1 MSKSFSRFGH
11 SIPSIGLGTWEL
23 NGQECRRVVRQA
35 LELGYRHIDT
45 ASMYENESEVGSGIV
60 DSNVERSDIF
70 LTTKINTIGW
80 TASQDRIID
89 KIKFHLLGSYPSLS
103 VLKNENILDEFDQS
117 LSDLKT
123 DYVDLLLIHWPA
135 FSTNLGDILEIMYQ
149 IKESQKAKAIGVA
162 NFNSNLLGE
171 CKQLGYEDIYCNQV
185 EYHPFLSQ
193 EILLKKMNEMD
204 VIPVA
209 YCPICRG
216 DVAKDSVIIELSEKY
231 NKTPA
236 QVTLRWIVQQQVVA
250 IPKTA
255 KLERLKENIDIYD
268 FEIDDYD
275 MTRIHSLARD
285 QRLVPNLQSTAL
297 QYPWD

>member
-1 MSKSFSRFGH
+1 MSRNFSKSGL

-23 NGQECRRVVRQA
+23 RGQECRRVVREA

-45 ASMYENESEVGSGIV
+45 AAMYENEFEVGSGLV
-60 DSNVERSDIF
+60 DSGVNRSDVF

-80 TASQDRIID
+80 TASQNRKTVIR
-89 KIKFHLLGSYPSLS
+89 
-103 VLKNENILDEFDQS
+103 NENIIDEFNQS

-135 FSTNLGDILEIMYQ
+135 FGTSLGDMLEVMYG
-149 IKESQKAKAIGVA
+149 IKKSHKAKAIGVA
-162 NFNSNLLGE
+162 NFNSNLLSE
-171 CKQLGYEDIYCNQV
+171 CERLGYEDIYCDQV

-193 EILLKKMNEMD
+193 ETLLNKMKKMN

-216 DVAKDSVIIELSEKY
+216 DVAKDSVIMNLSEKY

-236 QVTLRWIVQQQVVA
+236 QVTLRWLIQQQSVA
-250 IPKTA
+250 IPKTS
-255 KLERLKENIDIYD
+255 KLHRMKENIDIYD
-268 FEIDDYD
+268 FEIDTKD
-275 MTRIHSLARD
+275 MTLINSLARN
-285 QRLVPNLQSTAL
+285 QRLVPNLESNEL
-297 QYPWD
+297 NYPWD

>member
-1 MSKSFSRFGH
+1 MSRSFSKSGL

-23 NGQECRRVVRQA
+23 RGQECKRVVREA

-45 ASMYENESEVGSGIV
+45 AAMYENESEVGSGIIDSGV
-60 DSNVERSDIF
+60 DRNEVF
-70 LTTKINTIGW
+70 LTTKINTIEVNNEGIVD
-80 TASQDRIID
+80 A
-89 KIKFHLLGSYPSLS
+89 FH
-103 VLKNENILDEFDQS
+103 KS

-135 FSTNLGDILEIMYQ
+135 FSTNLGDMLEIMYG
-149 IKESQKAKAIGVA
+149 IKESQKARAIGVS
-162 NFNSNLLGE
+162 NFNTTLLNE
-171 CKQLGYEDIYCNQV
+171 CTRLGFEDIYCNQI

-193 EILLKKMNEMD
+193 EILLKKMNEMN

-236 QVTLRWIVQQQVVA
+236 QVTLRWIIQQQSVA
-250 IPKTA
+250 IPKSA
-255 KLERLKENIDIYD
+255 KKRRLKENIDIYD
-268 FEIDDYD
+268 FEIDDLD
-275 MTRIHSLARD
+275 MERIHSLARG
-285 QRLVPNLQSTAL
+285 QRLVPNLDTNPLLGA
-297 QYPWD
+297 WD

>member
-1 MSKSFSRFGH
+1 MSRSFSKSGL

-23 NGQECRRVVRQA
+23 RGQECRRVVREA
-35 LELGYRHIDT
+35 LEVGYRHIDT
-45 ASMYENESEVGSGIV
+45 ASMYENESEVGSGLV
-60 DSNVERSDIF
+60 DSSVDRSDIF

-80 TASQDRIID
+80 TASQERKTVI
-89 KIKFHLLGSYPSLS
+89 
-103 VLKNENILDEFDQS
+103 KNEHIVDEFNQS

-135 FSTNLGDILEIMYQ
+135 FSTSLGDMLEVMYQ
-149 IKESQKAKAIGVA
+149 IKENQKAKAIGVA
-162 NFNSNLLGE
+162 NFNSNLLSE
-171 CKQLGYEDIYCNQV
+171 CKQLGYEDIYCDQI

-193 EILLKKMNEMD
+193 EILLKKMNEMN

-236 QVTLRWIVQQQVVA
+236 QVTLRWVIQQQSVA
-250 IPKTA
+250 IPKSA
-255 KLERLKENIDIYD
+255 KKRRLKENIDIYD
-268 FEIDDYD
+268 FEIDDQD
-275 MTRIHSLARD
+275 MDRIHSLARG
-285 QRLVPNLQSTAL
+285 QRLVPNLDTNPLLGA
-297 QYPWD
+297 WD

>member
-1 MSKSFSRFGH
+1 MSRSFTKSGI

-23 NGQECRRVVRQA
+23 RGQECRRVVREA

-45 ASMYENESEVGSGIV
+45 AAMYENESEVGVGLAESGV
-60 DSNVERSDIF
+60 DRNDVF

-80 TASQDRIID
+80 TASQDRKTVI
-89 KIKFHLLGSYPSLS
+89 
-103 VLKNENILDEFDQS
+103 KNEHIVDEFNQS

-135 FSTNLGDILEIMYQ
+135 FSTNLGDMLEIMYQ

-162 NFNSNLLGE
+162 NFNSNLLSE
-171 CKQLGYEDIYCNQV
+171 CKQLGYEDIYCDQI

-193 EILLKKMNEMD
+193 EILLKKMNEMN

-216 DVAKDSVIIELSEKY
+216 DVAKDSVIMNLSEKY

-236 QVTLRWIVQQQVVA
+236 QVTLRWLIQQQSVA
-250 IPKTA
+250 IPKTS
-255 KLERLKENIDIYD
+255 KLHRMKENIDIYD
-268 FEIDDYD
+268 FEIDTKD
-275 MTRIHSLARD
+275 MTRINSLARN
-285 QRLVPNLQSTAL
+285 QRLVPNLESNEL
-297 QYPWD
+297 NYPWD

>member
-1 MSKSFSRFGH
+1 MSRSFTKSGL

-23 NGQECRRVVRQA
+23 RGQECRRVVREA

-45 ASMYENESEVGSGIV
+45 AAMYENESEVGVGLAESGV
-60 DSNVERSDIF
+60 DRNDVF

-80 TASQDRIID
+80 TASQERKTVI
-89 KIKFHLLGSYPSLS
+89 
-103 VLKNENILDEFDQS
+103 KNEHIVDEFNHS

-135 FSTNLGDILEIMYQ
+135 FGTNLGDMLEIMYQ
-149 IKESQKAKAIGVA
+149 IKESQKVKAIGVA
-162 NFNSNLLGE
+162 NFNSNLLSE
-171 CKQLGYEDIYCNQV
+171 CERLGYEDIYCDQI

-193 EILLKKMNEMD
+193 ETLLNKMKEMN

-236 QVTLRWIVQQQVVA
+236 QVTLRWIVQQQAVA

-268 FEIDDYD
+268 FEIDTKD
-275 MTRIHSLARD
+275 MTRIHSLARN
-285 QRLVPNLQSTAL
+285 QRLVPNLESTAL
-297 QYPWD
+297 LYPWD

>member
-1 MSKSFSRFGH
+1 MSRSFTKSGL

-23 NGQECRRVVRQA
+23 RGQECRRVVREA

-45 ASMYENESEVGSGIV
+45 AAMYENELEVGVGLAESGV
-60 DSNVERSDIF
+60 DRNDVF

-80 TASQDRIID
+80 TASQNRKTVIRNEDIIA
-89 KIKFHLLGSYPSLS
+89 
-103 VLKNENILDEFDQS
+103 EFNQS

-135 FSTNLGDILEIMYQ
+135 FGTNLGDMLEIMYQ
-149 IKESQKAKAIGVA
+149 IKESQKVKAIGVA
-162 NFNSNLLGE
+162 NFNSNLLSE
-171 CKQLGYEDIYCNQV
+171 CERLGYEDIYCDQI

-193 EILLKKMNEMD
+193 EILLKKMNEMN

-231 NKTPA
+231 HKTPA
-236 QVTLRWIVQQQVVA
+236 QVTLRWVIQQQSVA
-250 IPKTA
+250 IPKSA
-255 KLERLKENIDIYD
+255 KKRRLKENIDIYD
-268 FEIDDYD
+268 FEIDDQD
-275 MTRIHSLARD
+275 MDRIHSLARG
-285 QRLVPNLQSTAL
+285 QRLIPNLDTKPLLGA
-297 QYPWD
+297 WD

>member
-1 MSKSFSRFGH
+1 MSRSFTKSGL

-23 NGQECRRVVRQA
+23 RGQECRRVVREA

-45 ASMYENESEVGSGIV
+45 AAMYENESEVGVGLAESGV
-60 DSNVERSDIF
+60 DRNDVF

-80 TASQDRIID
+80 TASQERKTVI
-89 KIKFHLLGSYPSLS
+89 
-103 VLKNENILDEFDQS
+103 KNEHIVDEFNQS

-135 FSTNLGDILEIMYQ
+135 FSTSLGDMLEVMYQ
-149 IKESQKAKAIGVA
+149 IKENQKAKAIGVA
-162 NFNSNLLGE
+162 NFNSNLLSE
-171 CKQLGYEDIYCNQV
+171 CKQLGYEDIYCDQI

-193 EILLKKMNEMD
+193 EVLLKKMNEMN

-236 QVTLRWIVQQQVVA
+236 QVTLRWLIQQQSVA
-250 IPKTA
+250 IPKTS
-255 KLERLKENIDIYD
+255 KLHRMKENIDIYD
-268 FEIDDYD
+268 FEIDTKD
-275 MTRIHSLARD
+275 MTRINSLARN
-285 QRLVPNLQSTAL
+285 QRLVPNLESNEL
-297 QYPWD
+297 NYPWD

>member
-1 MSKSFSRFGH
+1 MSRSFTKSGI

-23 NGQECRRVVRQA
+23 RGHDCRRVVREA

-45 ASMYENESEVGSGIV
+45 AAMYENESEIGVGLAESGV
-60 DSNVERSDIF
+60 DRNDVF

-80 TASQDRIID
+80 TASQDQKTVIR
-89 KIKFHLLGSYPSLS
+89 
-103 VLKNENILDEFDQS
+103 NENIVDEFNQS

-135 FSTNLGDILEIMYQ
+135 FSTSLGDMLEIMYQ

-162 NFNSNLLGE
+162 NFNSNLLSE
-171 CKQLGYEDIYCNQV
+171 CKQLGYEDIYCDQI

-193 EILLKKMNEMD
+193 EILLKKMNEMN

-236 QVTLRWIVQQQVVA
+236 QVTLRWLIQQQSVA
-250 IPKTA
+250 IPKTS
-255 KLERLKENIDIYD
+255 KLHRMKENIDIYD
-268 FEIDDYD
+268 FEIDTKD
-275 MTRIHSLARD
+275 MTLINSLARN
-285 QRLVPNLQSTAL
+285 QRLVPNLESNEL
-297 QYPWD
+297 NYPWD

>member
-1 MSKSFSRFGH
+1 MSRSFTKSGL

-23 NGQECRRVVRQA
+23 RGQECRRVVREA

-45 ASMYENESEVGSGIV
+45 AAMYENELEVGVGLAESGV
-60 DSNVERSDIF
+60 DRNDVF

-80 TASQDRIID
+80 TASQERKTVI
-89 KIKFHLLGSYPSLS
+89 
-103 VLKNENILDEFDQS
+103 KNEHIVDEFNQS

-135 FSTNLGDILEIMYQ
+135 FSTNLGDMLEIMYG
-149 IKESQKAKAIGVA
+149 IKESQKARAIGVST
-162 NFNSNLLGE
+162 FTTTLLPE
-171 CKQLGYEDIYCNQV
+171 STRLGFAHIYCTQV

-236 QVTLRWIVQQQVVA
+236 QVTLRWVIQQQSVA
-250 IPKTA
+250 IPKSA
-255 KLERLKENIDIYD
+255 KKRRLKENIDIYD
-268 FEIDDYD
+268 FEIDDQD
-275 MTRIHSLARD
+275 MDRIHGLSRG
-285 QRLVPNLQSTAL
+285 QRLVPNLDTNPLLGA
-297 QYPWD
+297 WD

>member
-1 MSKSFSRFGH
+1 MSRSFTKSGL

-23 NGQECRRVVRQA
+23 RGQECRRVVREA

-45 ASMYENESEVGSGIV
+45 AAMYENESEVGVGLAESGV
-60 DSNVERSDIF
+60 DRNDVF

-80 TASQDRIID
+80 TASQDRKTVI
-89 KIKFHLLGSYPSLS
+89 
-103 VLKNENILDEFDQS
+103 KNEHIVDEFNQS

-135 FSTNLGDILEIMYQ
+135 FSTSLGDMLEIMYQ

-162 NFNSNLLGE
+162 NFNSNLLSE
-171 CKQLGYEDIYCNQV
+171 CKQLGYEDIYCDQI

-193 EILLKKMNEMD
+193 EILLKKMNEMN

-236 QVTLRWIVQQQVVA
+236 QVTLRWLIQQQSVA
-250 IPKTA
+250 IPKTS
-255 KLERLKENIDIYD
+255 KLHRMKENIDIYD
-268 FEIDDYD
+268 FEIDTKD
-275 MTRIHSLARD
+275 MTLINSLARN
-285 QRLVPNLQSTAL
+285 QRLVPNLESNEL
-297 QYPWD
+297 NYPWD